1 MRESKSR
8 KFLSFTLIELLV
20 VIAIIAILASMLL
33 PALNKARGTAKK
45 IACVSN
51 FKQIGLGIASY
62 TNDFMG
68 FMPYLNAQGLNW
80 SAQLVKVK
88 GSTVYSNAYIDVKY
102 DSLGSYDALSWNGTR
117 VKGPFGCPAAVEPS
131 GSPFA
136 PGTTLNYSSCIVSD
150 YTTSPYVPTYAN
162 LGGNDPSAYMGGWM
176 IGKKTGGGADAQS
189 RPLSKVAPSSAI
201 MSESNYYRTNGGGPK
216 YNSAIYV
223 DANSITEAYQYLQ
236 TATSA
241 AFNFHDRSANFL
253 FADGHAQNVKY
264 YAGRIF
270 VTYTGTNGKVN
281 WTLSKQ

>member
-45 IACVSN
+45 ISCVSN
-51 FKQIGLGIASY
+51 FKQIGLAIFAY
-62 TNDFMG
+62 TNDARG

-88 GSTVYSNAYIDVKY
+88 GSTIYTNAYIDVKY

-136 PGTTLNYSSCIVSD
+136 PGTTLNYSSCTVSD

-162 LGGNDPSAYMGGWM
+162 LGGNTRSDYMGGWM
-176 IGKKTGGGADAQS
+176 VGPTAVAES
-189 RPLSKVAPSSAI
+189 RLLSKIPPGSAI
-201 MSESNYYRTNGGGPK
+201 MSENNYYRTNGGGPK
-216 YNSAIYV
+216 YNSVAFV
-223 DANSITEAYQYLQ
+223 DANSINGAYVYL
-236 TATSA
+236 TIATSA

-253 FADGHAQNVKY
+253 FADGHVQNVKY
-264 YAGRIF
+264 TGGPI
-270 VTYTGTNGKVN
+270 VITYTGTNGKTN
-281 WTLSKQ
+281 WTLKN